1 MTKIITFSKPKK
13 TIIALL
19 IAITF
24 VLIIIPTVTTKSV
37 YSEGNNAPNF
47 NLKTIGGG
55 DNGKQ
60 ISLESFKGKPVI
72 LWFMATWC
80 PSCVGQAAAIK
91 QITEEYG
98 NKVNVVVIDLWSAQN
113 IGQQQQQQQQGAQ
126 GFNAETESDL
136 QSFVAKYGSPQWNA
150 TFDTDGVS
158 IKYGIME
165 VDSTVVVDGNG
176 NVVLTHLGPSG
187 YQPIK
192 DALAKTII

>member
-1 MTKIITFSKPKK
+1 M
-13 TIIALL
+13 L

-24 VLIIIPTVTTKSV
+24 VLIIPTVTTKSV

-55 DNGKQ
+55 DDDGKQ

-113 IGQQQQQQQQGAQ
+113 IGQQQQSIQR
-126 GFNAETESDL
+126 FNAETQSNL

-165 VDSTVVVDGNG
+165 VDSTVIVDGNG
-176 NVVLTHLGPSG
+176 NVILTHLGPSG